1 MTTAP
6 LQIRGKPLVREKAC
20 PSTYHS
26 FEKRTAPLHIRGKPL
41 VREKAFQGFPKTTT
55 HATLPAFKPAEMPQ
69 GKPLA
74 EYPIPDAPKPI
85 FAHLA
90 SKHTSIFPPAPTNPG
105 PVQVFS
111 KLETGIRQTNS
122 PMQKQFRWG
131 GTTELRERRES
142 GRRKHRSSAVRPV
155 LKSSRTVARAQGQR
169 RLRLERLKQT
179 FGESPQAPP
188 ICPGR
193 ERWMRADRWIDQ
205 ESIIDVC
212 FTCNGCDERICF
224 SLEKPS
230 LMRLREWNRHKEEC
244 GAILEVLKAEK
255 LALRLS
261 LGELV

>member
-20 PSTYHS
+20 P
-26 FEKRTAPLHIRGKPL
+26 LQVCGKPP
-41 VREKAFQGFPKTTT
+41 VREKAFQGFPKTTMLGG
-55 HATLPAFKPAEMPQ
+55 HSTLPAFKPAEMPQ

-90 SKHTSIFPPAPTNPG
+90 SKPTSVFPPAPTNRSA
-105 PVQVFS
+105 VFS

-122 PMQKQFRWG
+122 PMQKKKKEFRWG
-131 GTTELRERRES
+131 GTTDLRERRES
-142 GRRKHRSSAVRPV
+142 GGRKRRSSAVRPI

-193 ERWMRADRWIDQ
+193 ELETSFWMRGDRWINQ

-224 SLEKPS
+224 PLEKPS
-230 LMRLREWNRHKEEC
+230 LVRLREWNRHKEEC
-244 GAILEVLKAEK
+244 EAILEVLKAEK